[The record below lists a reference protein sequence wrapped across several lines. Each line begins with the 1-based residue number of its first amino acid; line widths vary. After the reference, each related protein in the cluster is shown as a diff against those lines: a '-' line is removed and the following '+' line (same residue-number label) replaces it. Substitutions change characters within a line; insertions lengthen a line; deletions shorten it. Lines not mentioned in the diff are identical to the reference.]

1 MEHFMSGTPMN
12 ENLWIFMHLCCYH
25 KRLLAECL
33 RAMCVHPDIID
44 AKTSTLDTISRC
56 KQLKSNRKKI
66 KNKKGKKKNLLSIL
80 GIPKLN
86 SQSSN

>member
-1 MEHFMSGTPMN
+1 MEQFMSGTPMN
-12 ENLWIFMHLCCYH
+12 DNLWIFMHLCGCY
-25 KRLLAECL
+25 KRLFAECL

-56 KQLKSNRKKI
+56 KQLKSNKNKI
-66 KNKKGKKKNLLSIL
+66 KKEKKNWLSML
-80 GIPKLN
+80 DIPKLN